1 MAAIFGAKIEIPGQ
15 MMKTTA
21 LAALSLALLVSGAS
35 GQDSGKAEMFAGYS
49 LMRSGTLDGLGVYE
63 FTGFDVDGTYY
74 FLHKGGLAAG
84 LTAEISYYRKDVSS
98 RFPGGAL
105 REYGLM
111 FGPRCKVRIGRVEPF
126 IHGLAGY
133 TNDFAN
139 GPGLANTSGNEFSM
153 KAGGGL
159 DVPVSKH
166 FAVRAGE
173 LNFYFYTGWVPPF
186 GGPNWA
192 HIKNFT
198 YSTGIVV
205 KF

>member
-1 MAAIFGAKIEIPGQ
+1 MKAI
-15 MMKTTA
+15 A
-21 LAALSLALLVSGAS
+21 LVALSLALFVGSAFA
-35 GQDSGKAEMFAGYS
+35 QDSSKGEVFIGYS
-49 LMRSGTLDGLGVYE
+49 FMHSGTLDGLGDYE
-63 FTGFDVDGTYY
+63 FAGFDVDGAYY
-74 FLHKGGLAAG
+74 FFRNVGLPEGLTLTAG
-84 LTAEISYYRKDVSS
+84 LTADVQYYRKDVSS

-111 FGPRCKVRIGRVEPF
+111 FGPRCKVRKGRLEPF
-126 IHGLAGY
+126 VHALFGY
-133 TNDFAN
+133 TNDFAD
-139 GPGLANTSGNEFSM
+139 GPGLANTAGNEFSE
-153 KAGGGL
+153 KIGGGL
-159 DVPVSKH
+159 DVSVSKH

-173 LNFYFYTGWVPPF
+173 LNFYYYTGWVPPF